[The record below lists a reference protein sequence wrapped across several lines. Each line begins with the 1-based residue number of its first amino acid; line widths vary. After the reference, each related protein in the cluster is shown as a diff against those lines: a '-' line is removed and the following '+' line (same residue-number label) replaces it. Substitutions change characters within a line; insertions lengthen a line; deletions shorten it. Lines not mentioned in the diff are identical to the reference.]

1 MAKQV
6 ISQDLRS
13 VAAVQARLVDRF
25 IDLVQ
30 AELGRTE
37 TQFARE
43 TLRDMLGSLKDE
55 RDSYRGL
62 VGLQLVE
69 KAA

>member
-13 VAAVQARLVDRF
+13 IAAVQARLVDRF

>member
-43 TLRDMLGSLKDE
+43 TLRNMLGSLKDE

>member
-1 MAKQV
+1 MTKQV
-6 ISQDLRS
+6 ISQELRS
-13 VAAVQARLVDRF
+13 IAAVQARLVDRF

-43 TLRDMLGSLKDE
+43 TLRDMLGSLRDE
-55 RDSYRGL
+55 RDAYRGL

>member
-13 VAAVQARLVDRF
+13 IAAVQARLVDRF

-37 TQFARE
+37 TPFARE
-43 TLRDMLGSLKDE
+43 TLRDMLGSLRDE
-55 RDSYRGL
+55 RDAYRGL

>member
-6 ISQDLRS
+6 ISPDLRS

-43 TLRDMLGSLKDE
+43 TLRDMLGSLRDE
-55 RDSYRGL
+55 RDAYRGL